1 MPGRWTFVGHGK
13 KSTIF
18 GVGLVFFVALA
29 LLVLRVAAWALL
41 GDGSERPEA
50 VYFSTAQ
57 NVTGQQ
63 TTCEQTRSE
72 FVRGYEEDSGVPFDQ
87 APPEEREFALRIL
100 QAVAQAALDQG
111 LPDSSGLDPD
121 GNGIACDEFLAEA
134 NNPPPQGGSSQQGGP
149 PQQPQNQPQP
159 QPQSE
164 RPRSDLMQA
173 GGPSAG
179 PVPPMPGGGCP
190 REYPAEDNGA
200 CYVAR

>member
-1 MPGRWTFVGHGK
+1 MGHGK
-13 KSTIF
+13 KNAIF

-41 GDGSERPEA
+41 GGGSERPEA

-121 GNGIACDEFLAEA
+121 GNGIACDEFLAEVD
-134 NNPPPQGGSSQQGGP
+134 NLPPQGRSSQQAGSSQGGP
-149 PQQPQNQPQP
+149 PQQPQTQPQP
-159 QPQSE
+159 QNE
-164 RPRSDLMQA
+164 RPRSDPLRA
-173 GGPSAG
+173 GGPSEG
-179 PVPPMPGGGCP
+179 PVPPMPSGECPKEFPVEEGGV
-190 REYPAEDNGA
+190 
-200 CYVAR
+200 CYAAR